1 MTILSLIVDFKMR
14 RRYTDQG
21 AGTYSK
27 HDDLTMSFGG
37 SSLPSVAYSKNNSY
51 ICSEDISKSH
61 QKNHPFDVRKHGYV
75 TKSQL

>member
-1 MTILSLIVDFKMR
+1 MR
-14 RRYTDQG
+14 RQDTDQG

-27 HDDLTMSFGG
+27 YDDLTMSFGG
-37 SSLPSVAYSKNNSY
+37 SRLPSVAYSKNNSY